1 MNFLAC
7 LFPIIHQQCL
17 DQLKTIESY
26 PTRQHLAQLT
36 SATRTLLTLHPVDDD
51 GSCRICRESRWW
63 PFPRRRVCTIYAAFA
78 HPRPENP
85 HDAHPDTATAAPA
98 RPTGQPG
105 PIADELQR
113 RTDSSLSG
121 EAEQGDDAH
130 PSGKSIRDALRAA
143 DTRRGGL
150 MHHYL
155 FRASGVSIGLV
166 NDEMIGIYVGEEIDK
181 LRPCGVVLM
190 KEDERRDLFQLLNQL
205 ANVETSVDPM
215 ITWKANQKR

>member
-1 MNFLAC
+1 
-7 LFPIIHQQCL
+7 
-17 DQLKTIESY
+17 
-26 PTRQHLAQLT
+26 
-36 SATRTLLTLHPVDDD
+36 
-51 GSCRICRESRWW
+51 
-63 PFPRRRVCTIYAAFA
+63 
-78 HPRPENP
+78 
-85 HDAHPDTATAAPA
+85 
-98 RPTGQPG
+98 
-105 PIADELQR
+105 
-113 RTDSSLSG
+113 
-121 EAEQGDDAH
+121 
-130 PSGKSIRDALRAA
+130 
-143 DTRRGGL
+143 